1 MKRLFI
7 LPVLLLTL
15 MIGNPASSA
24 DFQKGLDAAQR
35 GDFATAL
42 KEWKPLAE
50 QGHAN
55 SQFYLGW
62 MYDNGQG
69 VPQDHKTAVKWYTR
83 AATGRCYCP
92 IQSGTDVLHWRRCPA
107 GLQDCC

>member
-1 MKRLFI
+1 MKRLFM

-55 SQFYLGW
+55 SQFYLGCPLVAEAVEE
-62 MYDNGQG
+62 
-69 VPQDHKTAVKWYTR
+69 VPRSRMLEAIV
-83 AATGRCYCP
+83 
-92 IQSGTDVLHWRRCPA
+92 IQSRF
-107 GLQDCC
+107 GL